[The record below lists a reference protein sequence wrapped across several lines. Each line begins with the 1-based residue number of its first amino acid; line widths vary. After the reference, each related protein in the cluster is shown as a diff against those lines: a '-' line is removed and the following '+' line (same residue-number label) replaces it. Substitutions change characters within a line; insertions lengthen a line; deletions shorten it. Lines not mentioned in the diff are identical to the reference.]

1 MFWKKTHRILG
12 LKIKYVLY
20 QSSGFQQG
28 FFYSLRGQSAVSGD
42 IFDSCDLAGGVPAS
56 RPAMLLSILQCTG
69 QHLTP
74 RNYLVPNAKC
84 PLLRNLDLKGT
95 EGKTLNSLMV
105 SWFRFSPTRT
115 IADITYFHIWWI
127 FFTLLY
133 YSLLC
138 GNFKYSSLNKR
149 ELSFSLPYY
158 ISYTKGFTKSISYN
172 LQYPCKRHYSYL
184 SGKLK
189 NRTSRLKK
197 KYERENWF

>member
-1 MFWKKTHRILG
+1 MFWKRTHRILG

-28 FFYSLRGQSAVSGD
+28 FFYSLRGQQFLETFLTVG
-42 IFDSCDLAGGVPAS
+42 IVIQAS
-56 RPAMLLSILQCTG
+56 NAAKHPQCTE

-84 PLLRNLDLKGT
+84 PLLRNLDLKDI
-95 EGKTLNSLMV
+95 EGKLQNFKQPDGLMIQV
-105 SWFRFSPTRT
+105 QPNQNYSRHHLLP
-115 IADITYFHIWWI
+115 YLVN
-127 FFTLLY
+127 FFPLLY

-149 ELSFSLPYY
+149 ELPFSLPYY
-158 ISYTKGFTKSISYN
+158 ISCTKGFTKSISYN
-172 LQYPCKRHYSYL
+172 LQHPCKRHYSYL

-189 NRTSRLKK
+189 NRTSR
-197 KYERENWF
+197 